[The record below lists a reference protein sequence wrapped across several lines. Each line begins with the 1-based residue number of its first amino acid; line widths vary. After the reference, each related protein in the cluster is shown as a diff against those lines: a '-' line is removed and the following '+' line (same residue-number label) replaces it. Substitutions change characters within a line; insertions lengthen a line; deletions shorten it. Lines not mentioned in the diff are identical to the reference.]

1 MPAIHIPSSMRP
13 DTAGRSTISAIGA
26 TVAETFETVASDY
39 PGLRS
44 RLFNDA
50 GRLQAY
56 VAVFVNSRDIRS
68 LDGLATA
75 LSENDEIHIIGA
87 IAGG

>member
-1 MPAIHIPSSMRP
+1 MSTVHIPATMRNEA
-13 DTAGRSTISAIGA
+13 AGRSTITACGA
-26 TVAETFETVASDY
+26 TVAEAVEIAASDY

-44 RLFNDA
+44 RLFNDS

-56 VAVFVNSRDIRS
+56 VAIFVNSCDIRS
-68 LDGLATA
+68 LDGLDTA
-75 LSENDEIHIIGA
+75 LREDDEIHIIGA